1 MKRDYIYI
9 GIIAIVIFMYFT
21 KMPDPTKNEYKT
33 YIKVKDSTIRIIQE
47 KEIIR
52 EKSKVNITNIFNT
65 SANEQN
71 HYTNSDS
78 NRLIFIDSF
87 LRSKGYR

>member
-1 MKRDYIYI
+1 
-9 GIIAIVIFMYFT
+9 MYLT

-33 YIKVKDSTIRIIQE
+33 YIKIKDSTIRVIQE

-65 SANEQN
+65 SANEET